1 MRGMKRH
8 LVIAL
13 LSLVVLCA
21 GCSSSAASMPPAP
34 SAPSSPGAATTEI
47 PTATP
52 ALPTTMTPPP
62 SASPRPSQT
71 ASTVTRDAVAVTVV
85 DGLRV
90 RSKPRISDDSQM
102 YEPLLPVGT
111 PLYILDGPVSASGY
125 TWYEVALL
133 RSGSTPQ
140 GWVAAASRSGEPWL
154 AAGDFSCPAIPTDF
168 RSLAAL
174 PPPVGLACF
183 PRIPITVMARLI
195 SCNCDVDGASLTPG
209 WFSLGTGGPEMLVEP
224 RMTRPPA
231 NVGDWF
237 WLSLDP
243 AGQHANALPMGEVV
257 EVTGIFDHPARRE
270 LYVHRDGQGACSQ
283 PTLPA
288 RVCGRKTRCTTVALR
303 SCGCQ

>member
-8 LVIAL
+8 IVIAL

-21 GCSSSAASMPPAP
+21 GCISSAASMPRAP
-34 SAPSSPGAATTEI
+34 SASSSSEAATTEI

-52 ALPTTMTPPP
+52 VLPTTMTPPP

-71 ASTVTRDAVAVTVV
+71 ARTVTRDEVALTVV

-102 YEPLLPVGT
+102 YEPLLSVGT

-209 WFSLGTGGPEMLVEP
+209 
-224 RMTRPPA
+224 
-231 NVGDWF
+231 
-237 WLSLDP
+237 
-243 AGQHANALPMGEVV
+243 VV
-257 EVTGIFDHPARRE
+257 FPGNRGSRDARRAP
-270 LYVHRDGQGACSQ
+270 DDSAPG
-283 PTLPA
+283 
-288 RVCGRKTRCTTVALR
+288 
-303 SCGCQ
+303 